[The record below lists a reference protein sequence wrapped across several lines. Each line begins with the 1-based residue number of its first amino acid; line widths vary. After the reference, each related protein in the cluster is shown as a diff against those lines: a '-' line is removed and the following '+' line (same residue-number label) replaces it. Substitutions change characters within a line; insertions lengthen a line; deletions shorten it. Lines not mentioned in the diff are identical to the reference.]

1 MSNPYTDPIPAPE
14 PYADGSYGQ
23 STASASADLEADQH
37 EAFADQQAWVMTLAQ
52 NAGTFGIT
60 GHDVQVA
67 TGWGDSSKSRAMSNL
82 LRDGKLVRL
91 TEKRDRGSVHVLPEN
106 VGDRPTEP
114 YVSISEKHYER
125 GHLVGHHEGFLV
137 GLDRA
142 FSLVDNADS
151 IGDAMIALRRLIENS
166 RA

>member
-1 MSNPYTDPIPAPE
+1 MSDTT
-14 PYADGSYGQ
+14 YADGTYGG
-23 STASASADLEADQH
+23 SAEASRDLERDQH
-37 EAFADQQAWVMTLAQ
+37 ATFTDQQAVVLALAYD
-52 NAGTFGIT
+52 AGTTGIT

-91 TEKRDRGSVHVLPEN
+91 AEKRDRGSVHVLPEH
-106 VGDRPTEP
+106 VGDRDTEP

-125 GHLVGHHEGFLV
+125 GHIVGNHEGFLV

-142 FSLVDNADS
+142 FTLVDNADS
-151 IGDAMIALRRLIENS
+151 IGDALIALRRLIENT